1 MADIELVIKIPEE
14 DFSTMKPTDK
24 QTLYVKRIIDKL
36 GEERV
41 LTYIKHF
48 YPHITSI
55 SECNRVEAQ
64 KIITGLSSFMPSP
77 IFNVYMRDIGFYS

>member
-1 MADIELVIKIPEE
+1 
-14 DFSTMKPTDK
+14 MKPTEK

-41 LTYIKHF
+41 LSYIKHF

-64 KIITGLSSFMPSP
+64 KIITGLSSYRPHV
-77 IFNVYMRDIGFYS
+77 VYGVFGRDYF

>member
-1 MADIELVIKIPEE
+1 
-14 DFSTMKPTDK
+14 MKPTEK
-24 QTLYVKRIIDKL
+24 QILYVKRIIDKL

-41 LTYIKHF
+41 LTYIKYF

-55 SECNRVEAQ
+55 ADCNRVEIQ

-77 IFNVYMRDIGFYS
+77 IFNVYMMDRGFYSYFRGDET

>member
-1 MADIELVIKIPEE
+1 
-14 DFSTMKPTDK
+14 MKPTEK
-24 QTLYVKRIIDKL
+24 QILYIKRIIDKL

-41 LTYIKHF
+41 LSYIKHF

-64 KIITGLSSFMPSP
+64 KIITGLSSFMHSA
-77 IFNVYMRDIGFYS
+77 IFNVYMRDIGVHSCFRGKAESEVEE